1 MSPLPPT
8 PDPGADPAGAD
19 PSMEDIL
26 ASIRR
31 ILNED
36 DAPGSS
42 SDAAPQAAEPEPAA
56 SASPPLAVP
65 ISPVTAAGSA
75 GDDEDVLV
83 LDEGMLVSPAP
94 EPPALVPTPAP
105 SQPMALP
112 ASATESFGEGLLA
125 PESAAAAASSVSSL
139 LRTLSSERST
149 QVYRGGPTIEDLVRE
164 ELRPLLKAWLDQQL
178 PPMVERL
185 VRQEIERV
193 VGKATDL

>member
-1 MSPLPPT
+1 
-8 PDPGADPAGAD
+8 
-19 PSMEDIL
+19 MEDIL

-36 DAPGSS
+36 DAPGASP
-42 SDAAPQAAEPEPAA
+42 DASQAAEPEPAA
-56 SASPPLAVP
+56 TASPPLPAAEN
-65 ISPVTAAGSA
+65 PVTAAGSA

-83 LDEGMLVSPAP
+83 LDEGMLVLPVPEAPAV
-94 EPPALVPTPAP
+94 AATPAP
-105 SQPMALP
+105 AP
-112 ASATESFGEGLLA
+112 AIAPLASPPELHNEGLLA

-139 LRTLSSERST
+139 LRTLSSERSA

-164 ELRPLLKAWLDQQL
+164 ELRPMLKSWLDQQL

-193 VGKATDL
+193 VGKAAEL